1 MINVPSAS
9 TVTKSV
15 SDAVDSIPVDRV
27 RDIDVPD
34 VGDALSNAS
43 DFVTDSAIVIGATGG
58 RLATRGARTAWRH
71 RSTIAT
77 AVILVLAVVGAV
89 SLWKRRQDS
98 GAEPD
103 IA

>member
-1 MINVPSAS
+1 MMNVPSTS

-15 SDAVDSIPVDRV
+15 SDAVDSIPVDRL
-27 RDIDVPD
+27 RDVDLPD
-34 VGDALSNAS
+34 VGDALSDAS

-71 RSTIAT
+71 RSSIAM

-89 SLWKRRQDS
+89 SLWKRRGDS
-98 GAEPD
+98 SADPD